1 MIRHLIRIIRN
12 TNSTLTAPSACSFIV
27 KETERKTWRIQQK
40 YISGKTG
47 AAVFIRTDRTIS
59 LLFEYDRQFLRSG
72 NALSPFRM
80 PLSDSA
86 YSFPAVER
94 LCLTGPRGT
103 GALEYVPEAA
113 PAFSRSSVN
122 VTETAAVISDWM
134 RCAEK
139 SGITEA
145 RAAEIA
151 EGIRAAN
158 A

>member
-1 MIRHLIRIIRN
+1 MAH
-12 TNSTLTAPSACSFIV
+12 TA
-27 KETERKTWRIQQK
+27 EGYLRKNRGSCVHQNGQDDLP
-40 YISGKTG
+40 
-47 AAVFIRTDRTIS
+47 V
-59 LLFEYDRQFLRSG
+59 FEYDRQFLRSG
-72 NALSPFRM
+72 NVLSPFRM

-86 YSFPAVER
+86 YSFPAVDR

-113 PAFSRSSVN
+113 PAFSHSSAT

>member
-1 MIRHLIRIIRN
+1 MAH
-12 TNSTLTAPSACSFIV
+12 TAEV
-27 KETERKTWRIQQK
+27 YLRKNRGSCVHQNGQDDLP
-40 YISGKTG
+40 
-47 AAVFIRTDRTIS
+47 V
-59 LLFEYDRQFLRSG
+59 FEYDRQFLRSG
-72 NALSPFRM
+72 NALSP
-80 PLSDSA
+80 SDSA